1 MLTHASFCIRKARLA
16 LRQSLC
22 YPFELMAQLP
32 PLRGIFTALATP
44 FTPQGEVDAA
54 SYRKLVEYQ
63 ITAGVQGLV
72 PVGTTGESPTLDPE
86 EHKRAIALC
95 IEYAAGRV
103 PVIAG
108 AGANATLEAV
118 SLARFAK
125 QAGAQATLQVTPYYN
140 KPTQEGLYAHFCTIA
155 EKSDLPIMLYNVP
168 ARTSVH
174 LEVPTVVR
182 LVEDCP
188 LVVALKDAAPHD
200 LTRPAQLAR
209 AGLRDNFTLLSGED
223 ASFCAFLAM
232 GGDGCVSVAS
242 NLVPQAMVEVYNS
255 YKAGDEKTM
264 ANLRDALMPLWQG
277 LFCETSPA
285 PVKYGLFHAGLFE
298 TAKTRLPLVEA
309 TPTARERVEHALAEV
324 ARYRQSFVPCQ
335 KAA

>member
-1 MLTHASFCIRKARLA
+1 
-16 LRQSLC
+16 
-22 YPFELMAQLP
+22 MAQLPPQLP

-44 FTPQGEVDAA
+44 FDTEGKVDAD
-54 SYRKLVEYQ
+54 SYRKLIDYQ
-63 ITAGVQGLV
+63 IQAGVQGLV
-72 PVGTTGESPTLDPE
+72 PVGTTGESPTLNPE
-86 EHKRAIALC
+86 EHKRVIALC
-95 IEYAAGRV
+95 IEYTAGRV

-108 AGANATLEAV
+108 AGANATEEAV

-140 KPTQEGLYAHFCTIA
+140 KPTQEGMYAHFCTIA

-174 LEVPTVVR
+174 LEVDTVVR

-188 LVVALKDAAPHD
+188 LIVSLKDAAPHD
-200 LTRPAQLAR
+200 LTRPTQIVR
-209 AGLRDNFTLLSGED
+209 AGLRENFTLLSGED

-232 GGDGCVSVAS
+232 GGEGCVSVAS

-264 ANLRDALMPLWQG
+264 ASLRDALMPLWLG

-285 PVKYGLFHAGLFE
+285 PVKYGLFHANLFQ
-298 TAKTRLPLVEA
+298 TPNIRLPLVEA
-309 TPTARERVEHALAEV
+309 TPKARARVERALAEL
-324 ARYRQSFVPCQ
+324 ARYKQSFVPNK

>member
-1 MLTHASFCIRKARLA
+1 
-16 LRQSLC
+16 
-22 YPFELMAQLP
+22 MAQPPPQLP

-44 FTPQGEVDAA
+44 FNPEGKVDAN
-54 SYRKLVEYQ
+54 SYRKLIDYQ
-63 ITAGVQGLV
+63 IQAGVQGLI
-72 PVGTTGESPTLDPE
+72 PVGTTGESPTLNPE
-86 EHKRAIALC
+86 EHKRVIELC
-95 IEYAAGRV
+95 IEYTAGRI

-108 AGANATLEAV
+108 AGANATEEAV
-118 SLARFAK
+118 NLARFAK

-140 KPTQEGLYAHFCTIA
+140 KPTQEGMYAHFCTIA

-174 LEVPTVVR
+174 LEVDTIVR
-182 LVEDCP
+182 LAEDCP
-188 LVVALKDAAPHD
+188 LIVSLKDAAPHD
-200 LTRPAQLAR
+200 LTRPTQILGAR
-209 AGLRDNFTLLSGED
+209 LGKSLRENFTLLSGED

-232 GGDGCVSVAS
+232 GGEGCVSVAS

-264 ANLRDALMPLWQG
+264 ASLRNALMPLWLG

-285 PVKYGLFHAGLFE
+285 PLKYGLFQASLFQ
-298 TAKTRLPLVEA
+298 TPTPRLPLVEA
-309 TPTARERVEHALAEV
+309 TPKAQASIQRAMAEI
-324 ARYRQSFVPCQ
+324 ARYNPSFVPNKKVAQ